1 MSSSF
6 SQLLR
11 NSKLSKFDPKLSQVY
26 KTYGEYQ
33 KLGDYGVKRNLP
45 NYLRTNVVT
54 INEIDTIEHQT
65 PYNSA
70 ETLIRFKRKWKE
82 NFLISKTVEP
92 LKSNDIYQ
100 RNFINI
106 SKLSLKDFKK
116 LLKKIEKKKY
126 DWNQLLINSTY
137 NSNNW
142 LEFLGLT
149 FIKKSSNSI
158 IKGLNYS
165 HNNPGINFKV
175 QGRTLNKDS
184 NGIFAIGISGLVCSL
199 HFGKAQRLIQ
209 VNRKKLDNF
218 YLEKVDFDD
227 QGRPNIRVSHSPI
240 LSYQN
245 DFNLFDNYPG
255 KNSLFFD
262 SATNRVKDNEKTQE
276 EILTRLRS
284 LLKTSGDSTT
294 SNSDVGP
301 SSKPSFQ
308 LVYEEMFSSNTK
320 EEGGEKN
327 NKNLFEILSE
337 NKEST
342 TNNSIKEEGD
352 EKNGNNLFEVLS
364 ENEGGEKNGKN
375 LFEVLS
381 ENKEST
387 KNMKFNEEN
396 QVTKDLTGNRNIR
409 VDECLERYLKRG
421 GEVFCSGV
429 YRIRLF

>member
-409 VDECLERYLKRG
+409 VDECLER
-421 GEVFCSGV
+421 
-429 YRIRLF
+429 IRLSFWILIFLTRL

>member
-11 NSKLSKFDPKLSQVY
+11 NSRLSKFDPKLSQVY

-82 NFLISKTVEP
+82 NFLISKTAEP

-116 LLKKIEKKKY
+116 LLKKIEKRKY

-137 NSNNW
+137 DSNNW

-149 FIKKSSNSI
+149 FTTKSSNSI
-158 IKGLNYS
+158 IKGLTYS
-165 HNNPGINFKV
+165 HNNPGINFEV
-175 QGRTLNKDS
+175 QGRVLNKDS
-184 NGIFAIGISGLVCSL
+184 NGIFAIGISGLVGSL
-199 HFGKAQRLIQ
+199 HYGKAQRRLVQ

-240 LSYQN
+240 LTYQN
-245 DFNLFDNYPG
+245 DFNLLDNYPG

-294 SNSDVGP
+294 SSDVEP

-327 NKNLFEILSE
+327 NKNLLEILSE

-342 TNNSIKEEGD
+342 KNNSIK
-352 EKNGNNLFEVLS
+352 V
-364 ENEGGEKNGKN
+364 EGGEKNGKN
-375 LFEVLS
+375 LFEGL
-381 ENKEST
+381 
-387 KNMKFNEEN
+387 
-396 QVTKDLTGNRNIR
+396 GNRNIR
-409 VDECLERYLKRG
+409 VDECFERYLKR

>member
-11 NSKLSKFDPKLSQVY
+11 NSRLSKFDPKLSQVY

-82 NFLISKTVEP
+82 NFLISKTAEP

-116 LLKKIEKKKY
+116 LLKKIEKRKY

-137 NSNNW
+137 DSNNW

-175 QGRTLNKDS
+175 QGRILNKDS

-294 SNSDVGP
+294 SSDVEP

-327 NKNLFEILSE
+327 NKNLLEILSENKEPTKNNSIKEEGGEKNGKNLFEILSE

-342 TNNSIKEEGD
+342 KNNSIKEEG
-352 EKNGNNLFEVLS
+352 S
-364 ENEGGEKNGKN
+364 EKNGKN

-387 KNMKFNEEN
+387 KNMEFNEKN
-396 QVTKDLTGNRNIR
+396 QVTKDPTSDKNS
-409 VDECLERYLKRG
+409 D
-421 GEVFCSGV
+421 
-429 YRIRLF
+429 

>member
-396 QVTKDLTGNRNIR
+396 QVTKDLTGDKNS
-409 VDECLERYLKRG
+409 D
-421 GEVFCSGV
+421 
-429 YRIRLF
+429 